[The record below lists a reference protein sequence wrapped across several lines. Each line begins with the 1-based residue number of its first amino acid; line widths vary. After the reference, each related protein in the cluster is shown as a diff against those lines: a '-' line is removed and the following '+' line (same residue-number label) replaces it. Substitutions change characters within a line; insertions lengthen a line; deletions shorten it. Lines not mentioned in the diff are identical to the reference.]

1 MGNALPAHDNLVYV
15 RGWTRQ
21 QISTAIDTL
30 RRKKVIYC
38 LTREEF
44 ARYFGGRSR
53 EAVTVFSDLDTDY
66 DGKVDIFEVF
76 CVVTVWSGIHW
87 DEQVSAFFEVF
98 DMMGKGFLKVDEVLL
113 MITVLVQTVKK
124 FIRIDSNITSI
135 PAMKDMARRAM
146 PQNEAQLSLEEFVS
160 WANGCEQLQKL
171 RHFVQDRAPRSQAGT
186 RTSRMRLDMGAF
198 EGHAA
203 RLSARVALLQD
214 VLPSFTDAC
223 FEYVSAWGRRKR
235 WDFMMQNLRHLILK
249 LQRLSESMHSLLGD
263 LEASIHEDEVSG
275 FMSAIVDPQKR
286 FSQEQTLLNLE
297 LLRRETLEDF
307 REAMNVLGRL
317 IELTEPS
324 DLEAT
329 MEADH
334 TGVGGVPTA
343 SGLSLVP
350 ATVAEQ
356 LATMK
361 QVHGEMLSDMGANGF
376 LHQQPR
382 ASDEQRP
389 LALAA
394 SAASAGEDRDLF
406 VVSAGEDLNL
416 LAAKGGGSP
425 QAEPSPVPPSVL
437 DVPAGGMARSNEP
450 TLVAIGDFDPPPSH
464 ETQMLK
470 LCVGDEVTIL
480 GQDGRGWWYGRK
492 QTGREG
498 WFPPSYVQMKAAHF
512 SSSARAAVA

>member
-30 RRKKVIYC
+30 RRKKVIYS

-53 EAVTVFSDLDTDY
+53 EAITVFSDLDTDY
-66 DGKVDIFEVF
+66 DGKVDIFEVL
-76 CVVTVWSGIHW
+76 CVVTIWSGINW
-87 DEQVSAFFEVF
+87 DEQVNAFFELF

-124 FIRIDSNITSI
+124 FVRIDSNITST
-135 PAMKDMARRAM
+135 PAMKDMARQAM
-146 PQNEAQLSLEEFVS
+146 SQNEAKLSLEGFAS
-160 WANGCEQLQKL
+160 WANGCEPLQKL
-171 RHFVQDRAPRSQAGT
+171 RHFVQDRAPRCQAGM

-198 EGHAA
+198 DAHAA

-263 LEASIHEDEVSG
+263 LEASLHEDEVSG
-275 FMSAIVDPQKR
+275 FTAVMVDPQKR
-286 FSQEQTLLNLE
+286 FSQEQALLNLE

-307 REAMNVLGRL
+307 REATNVLGRL
-317 IELTEPS
+317 VELTEPS
-324 DLEAT
+324 DLEVT

-334 TGVGGVPTA
+334 TGTGMVPTS
-343 SGLSLVP
+343 SGPSLLVP
-350 ATVAEQ
+350 PVVGDQ
-356 LATMK
+356 LTTMK
-361 QVHGEMLSDMGANGF
+361 QVHGDMVSDMGENGF
-376 LHQQPR
+376 LHHQPR
-382 ASDEQRP
+382 ASDEQPRP
-389 LALAA
+389 LALAN
-394 SAASAGEDRDLF
+394 STASAGENRDLF
-406 VVSAGEDLNL
+406 AASGTSSLQVEAGPLPL
-416 LAAKGGGSP
+416 
-425 QAEPSPVPPSVL
+425 SVL
-437 DVPAGGMARSNEP
+437 DVPAGGIPRSKEP
-450 TLVAIGDFDPPPSH
+450 TMVAIGDFEPPPSH
-464 ETQMLK
+464 DTQMLK
-470 LCVGDEVTIL
+470 LCTGDEVTIL

-492 QTGREG
+492 QTGKEG

-512 SSSARAAVA
+512 SSVQ